1 MNEWGKSIFSAERV
15 ALIGASDQPGS
26 LGHRFVQNM
35 LGSYRG
41 ELYFVNPSRRTIA
54 NRTAYSSLA
63 DTPKTID
70 LAVILVPPQAVEG
83 VIDECIA
90 MRRKGGRDH

>member
-1 MNEWGKSIFSAERV
+1 
-15 ALIGASDQPGS
+15 
-26 LGHRFVQNM
+26 M

-63 DTPKTID
+63 DTPKAID

-83 VIDECIA
+83 VIDECITCSA
-90 MRRKGGRDH
+90 GAAVIISGGFAETGPDGARDTATHRR